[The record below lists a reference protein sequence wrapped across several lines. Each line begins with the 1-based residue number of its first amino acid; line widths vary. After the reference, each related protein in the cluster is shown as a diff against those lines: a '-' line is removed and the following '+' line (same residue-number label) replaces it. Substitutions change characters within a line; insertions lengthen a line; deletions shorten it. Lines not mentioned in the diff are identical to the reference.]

1 MGNNVLQNTPLVTSP
16 SRRKWG
22 KNMYKTHRKSQ
33 NCTPLQRVFCA
44 IFCNLI

>member
-1 MGNNVLQNTPLVTSP
+1 MGNIVLQNTLFVAPP

-22 KNMYKTHRKSQ
+22 ENIYKTYRKNQ
-33 NCTPLQRVFCA
+33 FCTPLQRVFSA